1 MYYAKP
7 SFEQDGEKQS
17 TQPSVT
23 KIKHFCMS
31 NNMFPL
37 IILDS
42 FVSISD
48 SYRIIKVYKEHIK
61 CLHDCG
67 GVEPDENGGLCS

>member
-1 MYYAKP
+1 
-7 SFEQDGEKQS
+7 
-17 TQPSVT
+17 
-23 KIKHFCMS
+23 MS